1 MQQAWNKT
9 ITVKAN
15 DRYDN
20 PSWFNFRYLE
30 VIGNGTFGIVCRAR
44 DLDTGSIIAIKT
56 VFQDQDH
63 QSKRK
68 IIFLMR
74 LSRSRIRHN

>member
-1 MQQAWNKT
+1 VQQAWNKA
-9 ITVKAN
+9 ITVQAN
-15 DRYDN
+15 DRNDN

-44 DLDTGSIIAIKT
+44 DLDTGNIIAIKT

-63 QSKRK
+63 QSKTPLK
-68 IIFLMR
+68 LFLF
-74 LSRSRIRHN
+74 LL